1 MTGHFK
7 KVTSICQFEK
17 QPHLLLSVSTDGTAK
32 VWSLD
37 TFQHQYTFELPNSL
51 NFVQIFQGAKIIV
64 CGRPESIQMSNLH
77 LVMENYRNIDTKV
90 SLIQPGYMTLEEKN

>member
-1 MTGHFK
+1 M
-7 KVTSICQFEK
+7 
-17 QPHLLLSVSTDGTAK
+17 STDGTAK

-64 CGRPESIQMSNLH
+64 CGRSESIQMSSLH
-77 LVMENYRNIDTKV
+77 MVMENYRNIDTKV
-90 SLIQPGYMTLEEKN
+90 SLIQPGYMTLEEKNLG